1 MDVLTGTFVQQGSPA
16 FFLLL
21 VVAAVVALV
30 IWKKMDKVGF
40 NKNLADLI
48 AYKERVEAQIA
59 KSGPEALANLKA
71 DLAKVQAKIDAL
83 GK

>member
-21 VVAAVVALV
+21 VVAVVVAGF
-30 IWKKMDKVGF
+30 IWKKMDRVGF
-40 NKNLADLI
+40 NKNLADLV
-48 AYKERVEAQIA
+48 AYKEQLEARIA
-59 KSGPEALANLKA
+59 KSGPEFVSSLKA
-71 DLAKVQAKIDAL
+71 DLAKVQAKIDSL